1 MATKT
6 KNSSLLSLLLLLIL
20 LVVGIFWFKPNFDDV
35 NALKSNEQAKQEI
48 KKNAENTLQTLKDAQ
63 ANLDQAGEINR
74 ETVLVAIPEK
84 YEQDK
89 LITIIN
95 NIANQNR
102 VNIGSISFTVPL
114 AGNSTQEELRKSTI
128 SVSLT
133 GDENDLLKFLR
144 GIENSSRK
152 MIVKGITVQYGQTAG
167 LERINFSISME
178 TYFQNGI

>member
-1 MATKT
+1 MAAKT
-6 KNSSLLSLLLLLIL
+6 KNSSLMSLLLLLVL
-20 LVVGIFWFKPNFDDV
+20 LVVGLFWFKPNFDDV
-35 NALKSNEQAKQEI
+35 SALRANEQAKEEG
-48 KKNAENTLQTLKDAQ
+48 KKAAEATLQSLKDAQ
-63 ANLDQAGEINR
+63 ANLEQAGEINR

-89 LITIIN
+89 LINIIN
-95 NIANQNR
+95 NVATENR
-102 VNIGSISFTVPL
+102 VNIGSISFTVPFS
-114 AGNSTQEELRKSTI
+114 GNSQEGVRKSTI

-144 GIENSSRK
+144 GIENNSRK

-178 TYFQNGI
+178 TYFQSGI